1 MVHENPQD
9 GPVGYEGNIIYP
21 LQSTD
26 SMGFCGDGMVVNW
39 TGYLQR

>member
-1 MVHENPQD
+1 MKIHKMAQWD
-9 GPVGYEGNIIYP
+9 MKGIYP
-21 LQSTD
+21 LQAMD